1 MVTFFIVLLF
11 LFSCDSCDI
20 LQMFKG
26 PDQAVEA
33 IYTAPTSAMCG
44 VNLEHDS
51 KEYLITGET
60 TVPIP
65 PFLTSKA
72 LQLNQYS

>member
-1 MVTFFIVLLF
+1 
-11 LFSCDSCDI
+11 
-20 LQMFKG
+20 MFKG

-51 KEYLITGET
+51 KEYLITGDT
-60 TVPIP
+60 TVPSVP
-65 PFLTSKA
+65 YVTPRAFK
-72 LQLNQYS
+72 LNQKG